1 MIFVYLSMVLG
12 MEKYKDRMEEFY
24 IFTLDE
30 LRQRRY
36 PIPTFLDPT
45 SKLPDDEWKETRP
58 ASTPSDRKRLIALD
72 CEMVSINVM
81 YKITILMGYIGQN
94 NCWKS
99 TGSCHIGG

>member
-81 YKITILMGYIGQN
+81 YRSLYLWDT
-94 NCWKS
+94 
-99 TGSCHIGG
+99 